1 MIQIVAKSEVHQN
14 IHSKFPNAIIIDFTC
29 KGNLAI
35 DHLNPYYPY
44 RDIPVPNSGG
54 AVAESV
60 GSIWQ
65 GLKVF
70 EKRDLDEELI
80 RSYTFNRSKLNTQN
94 YGDYLGH
101 RYGTHGLDLLDISDA
116 RRRIL
121 VPTYKWLLDY
131 KVQDVIVRIREANKN
146 RDIIFIDRVADTEAH
161 DFFHHISHVYLI
173 KAYIEGL
180 WPYENVFEV
189 VVNHHYYSG
198 RKELHWTTHERHPKM
213 IEPYVF
219 KKQLEIP
226 FDIV

>member
-1 MIQIVAKSEVHQN
+1 MIHIVAKSDAHQG
-14 IHSKFPNAIIIDFTC
+14 IRSIYPNAIVMDFTSN
-29 KGNLAI
+29 GNEVI
-35 DHLNPYYPY
+35 DCLNPYYPY
-44 RDIPVPNSGG
+44 RDIPVPNSGD

-70 EKRDLDEELI
+70 EKRDYDEELI
-80 RSYTFNRSKLNTQN
+80 RSYTLNRCKLNTQN

-121 VPTYKWLLDY
+121 VQTYKWLLDY
-131 KVQDVIVRIREANKN
+131 KVQDVIVEIREANKN
-146 RDIIFIDRVADTEAH
+146 RDIIFIDRVADTEEH
-161 DFFHHISHVYLI
+161 DFIHPISHVYLI
-173 KAYIEGL
+173 KAYVEGL

-189 VVNHHYYSG
+189 ITNHHYYSG

-213 IEPYVF
+213 IGPYAL